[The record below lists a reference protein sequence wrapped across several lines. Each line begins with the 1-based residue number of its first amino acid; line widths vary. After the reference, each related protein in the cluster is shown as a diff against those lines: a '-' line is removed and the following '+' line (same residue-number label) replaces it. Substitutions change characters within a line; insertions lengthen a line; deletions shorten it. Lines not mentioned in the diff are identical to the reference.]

1 MSEGVAEDMV
11 EGMTEGL
18 EECMEFPKEKGEDY
32 NNTRRT
38 HTSTGSMNTNDLTH
52 HKERMQSI
60 YELVETASVE
70 KCPEKDEEYTLR
82 LRD

>member
-1 MSEGVAEDMV
+1 
-11 EGMTEGL
+11 
-18 EECMEFPKEKGEDY
+18 
-32 NNTRRT
+32 
-38 HTSTGSMNTNDLTH
+38 MNTNDLTH

>member
-32 NNTRRT
+32 NNTRRSRTRHTNWMGVRVRST
-38 HTSTGSMNTNDLTH
+38 H
-52 HKERMQSI
+52 
-60 YELVETASVE
+60 
-70 KCPEKDEEYTLR
+70 
-82 LRD
+82 